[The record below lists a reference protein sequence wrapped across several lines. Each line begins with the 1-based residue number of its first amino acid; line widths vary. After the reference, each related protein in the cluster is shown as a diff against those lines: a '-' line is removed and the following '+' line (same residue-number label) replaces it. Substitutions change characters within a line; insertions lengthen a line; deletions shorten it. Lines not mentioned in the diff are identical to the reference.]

1 MLFLG
6 IQKNIFTFI
15 RIFLFGD
22 GGKFCQNFCYIFFFK
37 IVNLHLDGYFVS
49 VLFTDTKI
57 QSKCFFFLRLFFLTN
72 QVLHYTIYIM
82 FTNKVLHLIRAI
94 FHIQLSFFHLQ
105 IFIKELLYVLNTLD
119 QRDPGCKI
127 LYTVIVCFILL

>member
-22 GGKFCQNFCYIFFFK
+22 GGNFARIFAFFFFK

-57 QSKCFFFLRLFFLTN
+57 LSIFFSRTFFLAHEPSASS
-72 QVLHYTIYIM
+72 HY
-82 FTNKVLHLIRAI
+82 
-94 FHIQLSFFHLQ
+94 
-105 IFIKELLYVLNTLD
+105 LYNVYKPSVAFD
-119 QRDPGCKI
+119 
-127 LYTVIVCFILL
+127 